1 MSLEEIFTKIT
12 NLSKSIDAAESSYQ
26 LPLNRSSVF
35 KHNLEEATN
44 KSSGNS
50 FNEDQ
55 ILPIIVTN
63 QMRESIQIFKN
74 AAIKKEKY
82 LVKKNS
88 SKKFSTNKKRFNSL
102 QQNLDSSD
110 ISTDDET
117 SNSFAY
123 NQSTQE
129 LLKQATNDEN
139 NNLRLDET
147 MNDVTNAKK
156 PSDEVDLSATYNTNE
171 LTSLLSATMADRD
184 VTMTE
189 EEMTSEEREAARK
202 KSLMRNVDEIT
213 VKSNSGASGVIVAAA
228 ADDEEE
234 EEEEECVDDGNST
247 SGDVEDTNVIQ
258 EDVQDT
264 KLVAEEAQDTNVVAE
279 EDAEDINSCPED
291 VEDVD
296 SAVEDTQDTNPGVE
310 VAQNINTSPK
320 DDEDTKAAQEDAEDT
335 NVGSGEDEDIYPCPE
350 DAEDVD
356 LAADDVE
363 DTKAAQEDIQDINPG
378 AKDAE
383 DTNVGSGEDE
393 DIYPCPED
401 AEDVDLAA
409 DDVEDT
415 KAAQEDIQDIN
426 PGAKDAED
434 TNVGSGEDEDIYP
447 CPEDAE
453 DVDLAADDVEGTNVD
468 PEDVE
473 DTNPCP
479 EDVEDTDL
487 AVEDAEDTNPCPE
500 DAEDVDL
507 AVEDAEDTNLTLK
520 DCQNL
525 SIKELRSPKD
535 EDLVIDLKTEISPYM
550 GGKRFVEYNQ
560 QFCLNSQLIGQN
572 QQIVEID
579 DNQLQTSDL
588 CETVEVTFSK
598 PKEEKNYLENEL
610 ERFEKEEST
619 NHNQANY
626 YCNYKPLPTWQDYR
640 NDSNLTSSGYLTPTT
655 SERFYTLTKGLRPL
669 PKLSSPLTGRDLYNS
684 NLSTASCSY
693 YNDDNQR
700 NLNEFETTTSLDTE
714 QLLLDLQK
722 KQQLE
727 LEELQLL
734 HQEQIEQFKKNL
746 DSKTPWPSLRVSI
759 SNAADK
765 VDDNYLIWN
774 KFSALIKGHLTRKLL
789 YSKPTTMLMQCIRDT
804 SRTLLS
810 LQEDKMKNKEDQI
823 FIERL
828 YTQVRSALYDFHD
841 IFFKTTIKE
850 KMEIIR
856 NSHHYEVKENIS
868 PKVVIPKLSKAT
880 QKSLE
885 RKRSKRMIKTSTSSS
900 SSSSRTT
907 PIPSSSNSFKQ
918 VKSKI
923 SHMWKNDSKSRK
935 NRSNTKVLS
944 TRRANL

>member
-44 KSSGNS
+44 KLSGNS

-102 QQNLDSSD
+102 QQNPDSSD
-110 ISTDDET
+110 VSTDDET

-147 MNDVTNAKK
+147 MNDVTNARK

-234 EEEEECVDDGNST
+234 EEEEQCVDDGNST

-279 EDAEDINSCPED
+279 EDAEDINSCTED

-320 DDEDTKAAQEDAEDT
+320 DDEDTKAAQEDVEDT

-378 AKDAE
+378 AKD
-383 DTNVGSGEDE
+383 V
-393 DIYPCPED
+393 
-401 AEDVDLAA
+401 
-409 DDVEDT
+409 
-415 KAAQEDIQDIN
+415 
-426 PGAKDAED
+426 ED

-479 EDVEDTDL
+479 EDVEDTDM

-507 AVEDAEDTNLTLK
+507 AVEDAEDTNPCPEDAEDTNLTLK

-525 SIKELRSPKD
+525 SIKELRSSKD

-598 PKEEKNYLENEL
+598 SKEEKNYLENEL

-734 HQEQIEQFKKNL
+734 HQEQIKQFKKNL

>member
-102 QQNLDSSD
+102 QQNPDSSD
-110 ISTDDET
+110 VSTDDET

-234 EEEEECVDDGNST
+234 EEQCVDDGNST
-247 SGDVEDTNVIQ
+247 SGDVEDTNVVQ

-320 DDEDTKAAQEDAEDT
+320 DDEDTKAAQED
-335 NVGSGEDEDIYPCPE
+335 V
-350 DAEDVD
+350 
-356 LAADDVE
+356 
-363 DTKAAQEDIQDINPG
+363 
-378 AKDAE
+378 
-383 DTNVGSGEDE
+383 
-393 DIYPCPED
+393 
-401 AEDVDLAA
+401 
-409 DDVEDT
+409 
-415 KAAQEDIQDIN
+415 
-426 PGAKDAED
+426 ED

-598 PKEEKNYLENEL
+598 SKEEKNYLENEL

-900 SSSSRTT
+900 SSSSR
-907 PIPSSSNSFKQ
+907 
-918 VKSKI
+918 
-923 SHMWKNDSKSRK
+923 
-935 NRSNTKVLS
+935 
-944 TRRANL
+944 